1 MLLPPPPESSEHQ
14 PTVDA
19 GAMPSLLD
27 GVLDPEVLDL
37 HTLPPPLTAEEHRVH
52 TAARASLA
60 ALADVLARQ
69 EAGESVSLDTVR
81 LMETEATEYLL
92 AYKRLLATRAS

>member
-1 MLLPPPPESSEHQ
+1 MFLHHPPESTEHQ

-19 GAMPSLLD
+19 GVMPSLPD
-27 GVLDPEVLDL
+27 GVLDPEALDL
-37 HTLPPPLTAEEHRVH
+37 HTLPPPETEEEHRVH
-52 TAARASLA
+52 AAARASLA
-60 ALADVLARQ
+60 ELGDALARQ